1 MHDFLNKINV
11 NLTKPNKKFL
21 RDGIIGLIRSGNPI
35 VCQMARRLP
44 NNRPKY
50 TTRLKRLDAHLV
62 ADNDFDDRIKQ
73 ALPDIWLG
81 LIDDDTPIILDLSD
95 ISKPFAKK
103 MDYLARGFPKPEFY
117 HWPWGFPHVERGEV
131 ERCRTA
137 GNGMCVPPLDMRL
150 PSAWTR
156 KPFAITVMISRKS
169 FIESA
174 ME

>member
-1 MHDFLNKINV
+1 MFRHNALIENLSTNMHDFLNKINV

-50 TTRLKRLDAHLV
+50 TTRLKRLDAYLV

-73 ALPDIWLG
+73 ALPDIWLP

-95 ISKPFAKK
+95 LSKPFAKK
-103 MDYLARGFPKPEFY
+103 MDYLA
-117 HWPWGFPHVERGEV
+117 
-131 ERCRTA
+131 
-137 GNGMCVPPLDMRL
+137 
-150 PSAWTR
+150 SQ
-156 KPFAITVMISRKS
+156 
-169 FIESA
+169 IESHLGA
-174 ME
+174 FGGATMVLDQHEKTSMFL